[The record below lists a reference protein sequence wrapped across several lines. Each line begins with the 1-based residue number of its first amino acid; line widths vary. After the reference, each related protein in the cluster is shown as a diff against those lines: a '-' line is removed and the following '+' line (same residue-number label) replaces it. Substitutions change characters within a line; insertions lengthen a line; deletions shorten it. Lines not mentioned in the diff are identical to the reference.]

1 MKIHAISAALILA
14 YAFGAYAADDDTY
27 KIHVYGW
34 SYGRER
40 KTVTS
45 SNRVTANFMIKN
57 VSTENLND
65 VTITLTYNA
74 GIGDKIDKQPPQKKV
89 GPLKAGE
96 AQKVQI
102 VGDFIPVFGGYDI
115 VVEYNGTK
123 KEEWNSTQDIGQ
135 PNPKNGEP
143 LHGVANVVVV
153 GKELVPD
160 RAAFRGTVRVRNDG
174 TVEAHNLKFV
184 ITWFD
189 AKKQKIGDFS
199 GKLGTGSLAGGTED
213 TIPFTCAKFP
223 RNYAGYEINALCDDT
238 SAEAALSGG
247 DFTTAEEVEFAKIA
261 FKRPDPKSTELK
273 VNGQVRNG
281 FKIPVD
287 QVKLT
292 VIFMNAKKK
301 EIKRYTHEVKGQLKA
316 GEIQPVEFT
325 VKDLPNYDAFE
336 QAVNYNK
343 VTGEPGA
350 NKPASTKITAGAF
363 QNTKDVEVIFTASDT
378 NDDKSVSL
386 AGAMRNGKSA
396 PVKDVAIQV
405 TFTKADGST
414 LITAEKTLT
423 DVSKPGEE
431 RNFVM
436 KAPNAAGF
444 ASYTYKFKFTEL
456 KDGASATAAKVD
468 EVESTTK

>member
-1 MKIHAISAALILA
+1 MKYKAITAALVLA

-27 KIHVYGW
+27 KIHVYSW

-40 KTVTS
+40 KTITS

-57 VSTENLND
+57 VTKENLND
-65 VTITLTYNA
+65 VTLTLTYNA
-74 GIGDKIDKQPPQKKV
+74 GLGEKIDKQPPQKKI

-115 VVEYNGTK
+115 VVEYNGNK
-123 KEEWNSTQDIGQ
+123 KEEWNSTQDVGQ

-160 RAAFRGTVRVRNDG
+160 RNAFRGSVHVKNEG
-174 TVEAHNLKFV
+174 TVEAKNLKFTV
-184 ITWFD
+184 IWFD

-199 GKLGTGSLAGGTED
+199 GKLGNGTLAGGGDE
-213 TIPFTCAKFP
+213 TIPFSVAKFP
-223 RNYAGYEINALCDDT
+223 RNYSGYEINALCDDT
-238 SAEAALSGG
+238 SAETALSGG
-247 DFTTAEEVEFAKIA
+247 EFTTAEEVEFAKIT
-261 FKRPDPKSTELK
+261 FKRPDPKSSDLI
-273 VNGQVRNG
+273 VSAQVRNG
-281 FKIPVD
+281 FKSPVD

-301 EIKRYTHEVKGQLKA
+301 ELKRHTYELPGQLNG
-316 GEIQPVEFT
+316 GEIKPVEFT
-325 VKDLPNYDAFE
+325 VKDLVSYEAFE

-343 VTGEPGA
+343 VTGEPA
-350 NKPASTKITAGAF
+350 SNKPTATKIAAASF
-363 QNTKDVEVIFTASDT
+363 QNLKDVEVIFTGSET
-378 NDDKSVSL
+378 NDDKSVLL
-386 AGAMRNGKSA
+386 AGAMRNGKSN

-431 RNFVM
+431 RNFVL

-444 ASYTYKFKFTEL
+444 ASYSFKFKYTEL
-456 KDGASATAAKVD
+456 KDGTSNTAAKVD
-468 EVESTTK
+468 EAETTTK